1 MGLVLMVTE
10 KQKQNLKRCS
20 GREARELGSK
30 GGKQRAEN
38 IRRRKTIKEELIALL
53 EIEQQNGKT
62 IQENWI
68 TALAK
73 NLLKGDVKTS
83 IFVRDTIGE
92 KPKELLELETND
104 ISGIK
109 IKFVD
114 KSNTKQGKEQ
124 DPKIVG
130 DYTPPSNIEE

>member
-1 MGLVLMVTE
+1 MQSE
-10 KQKQNLKRCS
+10 KQLQNLRPIDNS
-20 GREARELGSK
+20 NHEEAVRRGRK
-30 GGKQRAEN
+30 GGKKSAEVRA
-38 IRRRKTIKEELIALL
+38 RRKTLKEDILAIL
-53 EIEQQNGKT
+53 ETQQQNGKT

-114 KSNTKQGKEQ
+114 KSNTKQGKEK